1 MWRFLISLKSSVTV
15 TIALAM
21 LVGCQQDSS
30 HLALGTLERERIALT
45 ATANEV
51 IISIPIATGALV
63 NKGELLVQL
72 DARQQQAQVDKAKAE
87 VAQAQASL
95 EKLRNGAR
103 HEEVE
108 SARAKVAGAKASL
121 TEFEANYTRTKNLLV
136 KRLVSQAELDKAL
149 SSRDAGQA
157 ILRAAQEQLLELT
170 NGTREEDLRYAEA
183 HVNGAKAML
192 SSEQKK
198 LADLSVVAT
207 RTGRVDNL
215 PWNLGERVTI
225 GSPVVVIVAND
236 APFARVYIPE
246 PYRIK
251 LRIDDKLIIR
261 VDGLE
266 RRITGTLKQIAS
278 EPAFTPYYALNQSE
292 RSRLVYLAEIQLPE
306 SESQLPSGV
315 PVQVE
320 MP

>member
-1 MWRFLISLKSSVTV
+1 MWRLSVYVNSLVTLI
-15 TIALAM
+15 IALAL
-21 LVGCQQDSS
+21 LVGCQQDSR

-51 IISIPIATGALV
+51 ITSIPVSTGALV
-63 NKGELLVQL
+63 NKGELLVQF
-72 DARQQQAQVDKAKAE
+72 DNVQQQAQVEKAKAE

-121 TEFEANYTRTKNLLV
+121 TEFEANYTRAQNLVV
-136 KRLVSQAELDKAL
+136 KGLVSQADLDKAL

-157 ILRAAQEQLLELT
+157 NLRATQEQLLVLT
-170 NGTREEDLRYAEA
+170 NGTREEDLRFADA
-183 HVNGAKAML
+183 HLSAAKAML
-192 SSEQKK
+192 TSEQKK
-198 LADLSVVAT
+198 LDDLSIVAT
-207 RTGRVDNL
+207 RSGRVDNL

-225 GSPVVVIVAND
+225 GSPVVIIVADN

-251 LRIDDKLIIR
+251 LKVTDKLTVR

-266 RRITGTLKQIAS
+266 RRITGTLKSIAS